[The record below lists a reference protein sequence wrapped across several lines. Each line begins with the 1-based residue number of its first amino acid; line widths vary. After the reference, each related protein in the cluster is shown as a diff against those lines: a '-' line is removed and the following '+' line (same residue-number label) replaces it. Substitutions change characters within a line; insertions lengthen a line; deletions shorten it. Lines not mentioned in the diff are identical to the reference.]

1 MTHLPNAA
9 GAIKT
14 SVKVQL
20 SLLKQKLL
28 TATFLDSF
36 ILSDEVAV
44 TSENFIQKV
53 LFSVDLVVLAHHFR
67 VVFNNFFVFVL

>member
-1 MTHLPNAA
+1 ME
-9 GAIKT
+9 
-14 SVKVQL
+14 VKL

-36 ILSDEVAV
+36 VLSDKITV
-44 TSENFIQKV
+44 TSEYFIQKV
-53 LFSVDLVVLAHHFR
+53 LFGVDLVVLTHHFG